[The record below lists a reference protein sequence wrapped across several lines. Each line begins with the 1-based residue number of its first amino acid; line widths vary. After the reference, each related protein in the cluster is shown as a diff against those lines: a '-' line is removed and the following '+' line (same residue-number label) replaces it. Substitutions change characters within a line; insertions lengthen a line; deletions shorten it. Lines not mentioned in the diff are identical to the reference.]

1 MITAALA
8 TTSISVFTTYAVP
21 LIVVGA
27 SVALVTWIASFVL
40 SKWVLPKDDC
50 FEPSVGLFG
59 QCCGVLAT
67 GLLLLKVVDPDFQT
81 NAATNITSSST
92 LGYTYQLQYTLGFIA
107 LIMTQP
113 MFVYLWSWGLMLI
126 LLGAGMFFGKKYRK
140 KAV

>member
-1 MITAALA
+1 M
-8 TTSISVFTTYAVP
+8 
-21 LIVVGA
+21 
-27 SVALVTWIASFVL
+27 
-40 SKWVLPKDDC
+40 
-50 FEPSVGLFG
+50 
-59 QCCGVLAT
+59 
-67 GLLLLKVVDPDFQT
+67 VDPDFQT

-92 LGYTYQLQYTLGFIA
+92 LGYTYQLQYTLVFTA

>member
-1 MITAALA
+1 M
-8 TTSISVFTTYAVP
+8 
-21 LIVVGA
+21 
-27 SVALVTWIASFVL
+27 ALVTWFASFVL

-50 FEPSVGLFG
+50 FETSVGLFG

-92 LGYTYQLQYTLGFIA
+92 LGYTYQLQYTLVFIA

-113 MFVYLWSWGLMLI
+113 DVCLSVE
-126 LLGAGMFFGKKYRK
+126 LGTYADTPGSRNVFREK
-140 KAV
+140 VP

>member
-1 MITAALA
+1 M
-8 TTSISVFTTYAVP
+8 
-21 LIVVGA
+21 
-27 SVALVTWIASFVL
+27 
-40 SKWVLPKDDC
+40 
-50 FEPSVGLFG
+50 
-59 QCCGVLAT
+59 T
-67 GLLLLKVVDPDFQT
+67 GYDILVDPDFQT

-92 LGYTYQLQYTLGFIA
+92 LGYTYQLQYTLVFIA